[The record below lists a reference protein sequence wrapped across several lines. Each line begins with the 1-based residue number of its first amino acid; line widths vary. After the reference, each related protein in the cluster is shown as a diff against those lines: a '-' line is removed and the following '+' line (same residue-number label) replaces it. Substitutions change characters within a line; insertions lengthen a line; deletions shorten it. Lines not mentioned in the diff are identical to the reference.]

1 MLLGQLRLSLP
12 SLCAA
17 GAARRFVEG
26 GSPLYPGQRRR
37 KMQPSSAFRSRFVL
51 NSGTELWEEGSCW
64 CSKRSSPRSFGEDAA
79 GRSSP
84 QRGAKVPP
92 AALSCP
98 KKVPSTSG
106 HPEAQGRHTSTLQ
119 SPEEPAAEPTRHH
132 RSACLPLARVRGAQR
147 EHFGLQNTNIWHK
160 ILCCQFQTVVTCQPE
175 SPCVPVSK
183 KKPQFLSLLPS
194 LAHSAIP

>member
-98 KKVPSTSG
+98 KKCPVPLDTL
-106 HPEAQGRHTSTLQ
+106 RHRAGTHLPCRAPRNQQQSSQDTIAVRACPLPGCAVPTESTLGCKT
-119 SPEEPAAEPTRHH
+119 PTFGTKY
-132 RSACLPLARVRGAQR
+132 SAVGSRR
-147 EHFGLQNTNIWHK
+147 W
-160 ILCCQFQTVVTCQPE
+160 
-175 SPCVPVSK
+175 
-183 KKPQFLSLLPS
+183 
-194 LAHSAIP
+194 